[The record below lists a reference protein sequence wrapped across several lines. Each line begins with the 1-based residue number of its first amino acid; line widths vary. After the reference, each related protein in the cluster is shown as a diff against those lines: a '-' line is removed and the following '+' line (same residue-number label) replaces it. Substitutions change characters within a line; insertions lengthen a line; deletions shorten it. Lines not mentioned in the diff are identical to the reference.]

1 MLALVEEPMDD
12 KMNYYPISR
21 KEWQGFYHNGKAP
34 LTEEELED
42 IKGFND
48 QISLQDVQDIYVPLT
63 HLIHLYMKE
72 FESLTVSKGLFLH
85 EYVPVPPF
93 IIGIAGSVAVGKST
107 TARLL
112 QLILSRTFKRRN
124 VQLITTDGF
133 LYPNKVL
140 AEKGIMDRK
149 GFPESYDMEKLI
161 DFLNQ
166 VKNSQEEIKAPLY
179 SHSVYDIIEGEYEVI
194 QQPDIL
200 IVEGINTLQLPANQQ
215 IYVSDFFDFSVFV
228 DAEPKLI
235 EKWYLERFGALL
247 DTAFLDP
254 DNYYYQYAIGNR
266 DDAFAMA
273 KEVWKTVNLKN
284 LEEYILPTRGRADII
299 LHKTENHIIDEIFMR
314 KY

>member
-1 MLALVEEPMDD
+1 MLALAEETMDD
-12 KMNYYPISR
+12 KMNYYPIPR
-21 KEWQGFYHNGKAP
+21 EEWQGFYHNGKAP
-34 LTEEELED
+34 LTEEELES

-112 QLILSRTFKRRN
+112 QTILARMFKRRN

-133 LYPNKVL
+133 LYPNNVL
-140 AEKGIMDRK
+140 QAKGIMNRK

-166 VKNSQEEIKAPLY
+166 VKNGQEEIKVPLY
-179 SHSVYDIIEGEYEVI
+179 SHNVYDIIEGEYELI

-228 DAEPKLI
+228 DAEPALI

-254 DNYYYQYAIGNR
+254 DNYYYPYAIGDRNE
-266 DDAFAMA
+266 AFTMA
-273 KEVWKTVNLKN
+273 KEVWKNVNLKN
-284 LEEYILPTRGRADII
+284 LQEYILPTRGRADII
-299 LHKTENHIIDEIFMR
+299 LHKTENHIVDKIFMR

>member
-140 AEKGIMDRK
+140 EKKGIMDRK

-266 DDAFAMA
+266 EDAFAMA

>member
-1 MLALVEEPMDD
+1 MNDP
-12 KMNYYPISR
+12 MNYYRIAR
-21 KEWQGFYHNGKAP
+21 EEWQEFYRNGQAP
-34 LTEEELED
+34 LTQAELD
-42 IKGFND
+42 SIKSLND
-48 QISLQDVQDIYVPLT
+48 RISMQDVQDIYVPLT

-72 FESLTVSKGLFLH
+72 FESLSLSKGLFLH
-85 EYVPVPPF
+85 KYVPVSPF

-112 QLILSRTFKRRN
+112 QTILSRTLKRRN

-140 AEKGIMDRK
+140 REKGIMDRK
-149 GFPESYDMEKLI
+149 GFPESYDMEMLI

-166 VKNSQEEIKAPLY
+166 VKSGKDELKVPIY
-179 SHSVYDIIEGEYEVI
+179 SHDVYDIIPDEYEVI

-228 DAEPKLI
+228 DAEPDLI
-235 EKWYLERFGALL
+235 EKWYLDRFAALL
-247 DTAFLDP
+247 DTAFQNP
-254 DNYYYQYAIGNR
+254 ENYYYRFAIGDR
-266 DDAFAMA
+266 EDAFQMA
-273 KEVWKTVNLKN
+273 KEVWKNVNLKN

-299 LHKTENHIIDEIFMR
+299 LHKTENHIIDSIFMR

>member
-1 MLALVEEPMDD
+1 MDD
-12 KMNYYPISR
+12 KLNYYAISR
-21 KEWQGFYHNGKAP
+21 EEWQGFYHNGKAP
-34 LTEEELED
+34 LTEQELES

-72 FESLTVSKGLFLH
+72 FESLAVSKGLFLH

-112 QLILSRTFKRRN
+112 QMILSRRLKRRN

-133 LYPNKVL
+133 LYPNRVL
-140 AEKGIMDRK
+140 EEKGIMDRK

-166 VKNSQEEIKAPLY
+166 IKNGKEEVHAPLY

-228 DAEPKLI
+228 DAAPKLI
-235 EKWYLERFGALL
+235 EQWYLDRFGALL

-254 DNYYYQYAIGNR
+254 ENYYYDFAIGDR
-266 DDAFAMA
+266 DEAFAMA
-273 KEVWKTVNLKN
+273 KEVWKKVNLKN
-284 LEEYILPTRGRADII
+284 LQEYILPTRGRADVI
-299 LHKTENHIIDEIFMR
+299 LHKKEKHIIDEIYLR